1 MPRRVRPYGSAV
13 DAESAALA
21 RGRQRFEGSGGELA
35 SDLVGTMTVREVAS
49 QAADATRALN
59 ELTSGAAGFA
69 SLDDV
74 RDVIA
79 SLERMGQDLP
89 QLCEHLARI
98 LVVQREDGQ
107 ITHGQGWVIEAVEAL
122 AAAGQAADM
131 MTAALTQ
138 AGQTSARLRRVS
150 PR

>member
-1 MPRRVRPYGSAV
+1 
-13 DAESAALA
+13 
-21 RGRQRFEGSGGELA
+21 
-35 SDLVGTMTVREVAS
+35 
-49 QAADATRALN
+49 
-59 ELTSGAAGFA
+59 
-69 SLDDV
+69 
-74 RDVIA
+74 
-79 SLERMGQDLP
+79 MGQDLP

-138 AGQTSARLRRVS
+138 AGETSAKLRAQR
-150 PR
+150 

>member
-1 MPRRVRPYGSAV
+1 
-13 DAESAALA
+13 
-21 RGRQRFEGSGGELA
+21 
-35 SDLVGTMTVREVAS
+35 MTVREIAS
-49 QAADATRALN
+49 QAAEATRTLN
-59 ELTSGAAGFA
+59 ELTAGAAAFA

-74 RDVIA
+74 RGVIA

-89 QLCEHLARI
+89 LLCEHLARI

-107 ITHGQGWVIEAVEAL
+107 ITPAPGQDWVIEAVEAL

-138 AGQTSARLRRVS
+138 AGETSARLRPAR
-150 PR
+150 